1 MQTAACTAG
10 AGYCSA
16 ISEKNEHNCGHC
28 DVCLEKHR
36 SGLRQGEFDN
46 LREKICGLLQAQP
59 LSYAELIARTE
70 AEQEKA
76 DQVVSFLLSEEQLL
90 QKNGKIYLPEA
101 TREEVQ

>member
-1 MQTAACTAG
+1 M
-10 AGYCSA
+10 
-16 ISEKNEHNCGHC
+16 
-28 DVCLEKHR
+28 
-36 SGLRQGEFDN
+36 
-46 LREKICGLLQAQP
+46 LQAQP